1 MCEFNGK
8 LKMKIKSSPLT
19 RDSGGGLHLLGLGN
33 GTENMH
39 VASPVSNAWTNMS
52 GISTRMGTGGS
63 DFLQSTN
70 NLPNEFYKL
79 EVKLP

>member
-1 MCEFNGK
+1 
-8 LKMKIKSSPLT
+8 
-19 RDSGGGLHLLGLGN
+19 
-33 GTENMH
+33 MH